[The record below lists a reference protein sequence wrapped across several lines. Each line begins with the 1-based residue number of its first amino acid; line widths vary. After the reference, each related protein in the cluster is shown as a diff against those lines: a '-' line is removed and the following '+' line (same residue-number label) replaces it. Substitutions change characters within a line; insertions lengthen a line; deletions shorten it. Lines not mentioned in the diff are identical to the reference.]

1 MNIFMANLYIYDK
14 NKNLEVIDEQ
24 QILTTIL
31 LILRSFMLNMEVCKM
46 NNQDQQKKIQKI

>member
-1 MNIFMANLYIYDK
+1 MMNIFMANLYIYDK

-46 NNQDQQKKIQKI
+46 NNQDQQKKI